1 MGILGKIFS
10 GGVAEPVQAVGNVL
24 TGIFGT
30 KGEKLSHEEIMARL
44 AQAPNTTQQ
53 ELQKLDAVSR
63 RGFQANWRPFIGWV
77 CGVGVAVAFIV
88 NPILIWATGTPGPEM
103 TMSELMP
110 LLMALLGLGGL
121 RTVEKMKSKTK

>member
-1 MGILGKIFS
+1 MGILSKFL
-10 GGVAEPVQAVGNVL
+10 GGSVTEPINAVGSIL
-24 TGIFGT
+24 KSAFGD
-30 KGEKLSHEEIMARL
+30 KADKMSHAEIMAAL

-77 CGVGVAVAFIV
+77 CGVGVAVQFVV
-88 NPILIWATGTPGPEM
+88 NPILIWATGEIGPEM

-110 LLMALLGLGGL
+110 LLMALLGLGSL
-121 RTVEKMKSKTK
+121 RTVEKMTGRTK